1 MALLRGTELLPARSV
16 LERRWMLRLAC
27 WGRAAGAAVLAAML
41 WGCSNRPAVEDE
53 GADPL
58 RTGPPGAF
66 LKEREKAQDAKPV
79 EPAAPVQKAQ
89 TLGDTLFPRV
99 LETTWE
105 LERTVAGEKERLVMR
120 VTAVAEE
127 EELSTFAIETERD
140 GKVVQSE
147 GYVVDTTGVYRA
159 TSGQY
164 GAARIEP
171 RMPVLPADARAGAS
185 WNWSGAFVE
194 GENTVA
200 ASARFR
206 LLPVEKV
213 VTKAGPFE
221 AYRLEQVITIGG
233 GSAPT
238 RNTMWLAPGVG
249 MVKQVTDD
257 GITRVEAELVKFKP
271 GGKSEASTP
280 AGAAEGAVPATG
292 APETRGGRP

>member
-1 MALLRGTELLPARSV
+1 MPSLRGTYVLPARSDC
-16 LERRWMLRLAC
+16 ERIRSARFAWRFV
-27 WGRAAGAAVLAAML
+27 AGAAVLALAMC
-41 WGCSNRPAVEDE
+41 GCSNRPAVEDE

-58 RTGPPGAF
+58 RTGPPSAF
-66 LKEREKAQDAKPV
+66 LKEREKAEDAKPV
-79 EPAAPVQKAQ
+79 EPAAPPQKAR
-89 TLGDTLFPRV
+89 TLGDALFPRV

-105 LERTVAGEKERLVMR
+105 LDRKVAEERERLVMR

-147 GYVVDTTGVYRA
+147 GYVVDSTGVYRA

-171 RMPVLPADARAGAS
+171 RMPVLPADAKPGSS

-200 ASARFR
+200 AAARFR
-206 LLPVEKV
+206 LLPAEKV
-213 VTKAGPFE
+213 VTKAGTFD
-221 AYRLEQVITIGG
+221 AYKLEQVITIGG

-257 GITRVEAELVKFKP
+257 GITRVEAELVKYKMGEKSAESTP
-271 GGKSEASTP
+271 GGA
-280 AGAAEGAVPATG
+280 AGGAVPAAG
-292 APETRGGRP
+292 PPDARGSRP